1 MVEFVH
7 PLAWAVTAEDAAKA
21 ITGGMREMRNLM
33 LPPKF
38 VPAFSFIRIRA
49 RRGNRSCRNRSSE
62 HSIHFHVLA
71 QQRSETR

>member
-21 ITGGMREMRNLM
+21 ITSRRREMRNFM

-38 VPAFSFIRIRA
+38 VGVAFSLTRIRA
-49 RRGNRSCRNRSSE
+49 GMLLLDHAANNGER
-62 HSIHFHVLA
+62 L
-71 QQRSETR
+71 